1 MKGKISSPRVK
12 ICHSVY
18 EGSVRVSV
26 AVWLGPY
33 FCCNPFFHSKM
44 IQRLTKIMLLH
55 CHSSVLDQIN
65 PSIFKRENTGA
76 RDFLSL
82 ELPDWGLFTVTI
94 NIDEQLRKWL
104 VYFSVPGPGSDVTG
118 SQPSAHSGY
127 LCIWTWVNRL
137 RRSIKLLLVKLSP
150 ARRCF
155 PSSVLRSS
163 QQNGEIL
170 RFYHKDKDW

>member
-1 MKGKISSPRVK
+1 
-12 ICHSVY
+12 
-18 EGSVRVSV
+18 
-26 AVWLGPY
+26 
-33 FCCNPFFHSKM
+33 M
-44 IQRLTKIMLLH
+44 IQCLTKIMLLH

-155 PSSVLRSS
+155 PSSVLRSP

-170 RFYHKDKDW
+170 CFYHKDKDWWTPLTSRVNVISAVEAPLERNVSRYFCPFPDGVTLITMQ